1 MILTGDGASALVGH
15 LQPVGSNKL
24 GGAWREA
31 SCFCKSVAHLGVG
44 ELRVGRSCEKTE
56 FVEVNHGF
64 SLFLMR
70 SLPLFF
76 HSL

>member
-1 MILTGDGASALVGH
+1 MDRVLYHPTVLTGDGASALVGH
-15 LQPVGSNKL
+15 LSGAESWDSSNRLVDNKL

-56 FVEVNHGF
+56 FVEVNH
-64 SLFLMR
+64 
-70 SLPLFF
+70 
-76 HSL
+76 